1 MASNLPRSTKYKM
14 SSVDDLF
21 NLNEGDG
28 KSKEQVKELEVNQL
42 YSFVKHPFK
51 VLDDEKMQD
60 MVESIKEYG
69 VLNPLLVRTR
79 AKGGYE
85 IISGHRRKHACDI
98 VGIEKVP
105 CIIRE
110 MSDEEAI
117 ILMVDSNIQREELLY
132 SEKAYA
138 YKMKLEAMNV
148 QGQRKDLTSC
158 QVGTKLGQ
166 RSDNEMAD
174 QVGESTRQIHRYIR
188 LTELTENLL
197 ERVDNKQLPFGV
209 GVEIPYLTED
219 EQNSLQRVMDKLA
232 VVPSLAQATKMKQ
245 LSKDGKLDETG
256 IELLLSQDKPL
267 PTTMKLERKR
277 LNQYFPQNFS
287 EEEKEQIIYELLRK
301 WSYEKGYFQDK

>member
-28 KSKEQVKELEVNQL
+28 KSKEQVKELEANEL
-42 YSFVKHPFK
+42 FSFVKHPFK

-60 MVESIKEYG
+60 MVESVKEYG

-98 VGIEKVP
+98 AGIEKIP

-138 YKMKLEAMNV
+138 YKMKLDAMKS
-148 QGQRKDLTSC
+148 QGKRNDITSS
-158 QVGTKLGQ
+158 QVGTKSGERADVQL
-166 RSDNEMAD
+166 AD
-174 QVGESTRQIHRYIR
+174 QIGESKNQIHRYIR
-188 LTELTENLL
+188 LTELIENLL
-197 ERVDNKQLPFGV
+197 ERVDSKQIPFGV
-209 GVEIPYLTED
+209 GVEISYLTEE
-219 EQNSLQRVMDKLA
+219 EQNSLQRVMDSKA
-232 VVPSLAQATKMKQ
+232 IVPNLAQATKMKQ

-256 IELLLSQDKPL
+256 IELLLSQEKPL
-267 PTTMKLERKR
+267 PATMKLERKK

-287 EEEKEQIIYELLRK
+287 EEEKEQIIYDLLRK